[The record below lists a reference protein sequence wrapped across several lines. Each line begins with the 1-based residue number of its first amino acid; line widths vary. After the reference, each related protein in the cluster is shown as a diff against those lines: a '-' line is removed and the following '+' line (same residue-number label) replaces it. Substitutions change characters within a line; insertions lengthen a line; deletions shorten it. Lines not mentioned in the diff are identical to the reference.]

1 MTGRIKSGSRRER
14 INKNL
19 GALYDRVSAGVHADV
34 TIDEAQALVL
44 NTYLLLG
51 EIVSIPTDR

>member
-1 MTGRIKSGSRRER
+1 MAGRIKSSSRRDR
-14 INKNL
+14 LNKNL

-34 TIDEAQALVL
+34 TVDEAQALVL

-51 EIVSIPTDR
+51 EILSVP

>member
-44 NTYLLLG
+44 QHLFAARRNC
-51 EIVSIPTDR
+51 VHSADR

>member
-1 MTGRIKSGSRRER
+1 MATRIKSASRRER

-19 GALYDRVSAGVHADV
+19 GMLYDRLSAGVHADV
-34 TIDEAQALVL
+34 TVDEAQALVL

-51 EIVSIPTDR
+51 ELVSLP

>member
-1 MTGRIKSGSRRER
+1 MAEKITSSNRRDR
-14 INKNL
+14 LNKNL

-51 EIVSIPTDR
+51 EIVSLPA